1 MLESRPTQAPPAPVS
16 EWSAEEVG
24 KWVGAADGA
33 ALPQYQT
40 VFVTNDITGDLLPSL
55 LEGTVLKDEL
65 GISSFGHRT
74 RLTKCIRDL
83 LGGAGGSS
91 SQSSSFASLGTPPSS
106 PSPSYSSSSSS
117 SSSLSTSS
125 SSSVAAPSSPSA
137 AATSPPT
144 RSDPSSD
151 ESEGASLDQSLRIG
165 YGELQ
170 LGKVLGKGFFGEV
183 RQGTW
188 RGSDVAVKVIYRR
201 EFRNSDQIQLFEKE
215 IRVLSLLRHPHI
227 VQFLGVCV
235 DTERCIITELMG
247 GGSLDEL
254 VLSQFHILEANPY
267 LRTRIILNIAR
278 GLSKIGLN
286 EKMTAAVGY
295 LPFQAPEV
303 FMGND
308 YTEKADVYSFGMNV
322 WFLFSGNQPEH
333 EVGSPLKM
341 ANLVAYKQH
350 RPTMPERIPPFWR
363 TLIAQCWAHTPESRP
378 TFAQIIASIQDFK
391 QRFGPADA
399 EKGYL
404 MDRLPRGRP
413 DSSAVSGQ
421 VGDGAYIEVSDDE
434 ETSSGDSGSSGSRT
448 YHSFG
453 SGTDGPLSS
462 PPPSSSAAVY
472 VEVPPRPVA
481 ESPTASSA
489 QAPAA
494 EQAKPGREEK
504 KTKKLRVRKKKITA
518 RNERLIKPRKGM
530 TQKMIVIGNSCTSTD
545 NKSVPYEWTVY
556 ARGIDNEDITPFV
569 KQLRRR
575 GWGVFDMGVLV
586 TFHDGQVLK
595 FRHSLSFSTDHPA
608 ERIYDICFP
617 TTATLSDQGPQ

>member
-1 MLESRPTQAPPAPVS
+1 M
-16 EWSAEEVG
+16 
-24 KWVGAADGA
+24 
-33 ALPQYQT
+33 
-40 VFVTNDITGDLLPSL
+40 
-55 LEGTVLKDEL
+55 
-65 GISSFGHRT
+65 
-74 RLTKCIRDL
+74 
-83 LGGAGGSS
+83 
-91 SQSSSFASLGTPPSS
+91 
-106 PSPSYSSSSSS
+106 
-117 SSSLSTSS
+117 
-125 SSSVAAPSSPSA
+125 
-137 AATSPPT
+137 
-144 RSDPSSD
+144 
-151 ESEGASLDQSLRIG
+151 
-165 YGELQ
+165 
-170 LGKVLGKGFFGEV
+170 LGKGFFGEV

-278 GLSKIGLN
+278 GMCYLHERVPPILHRDLTPKNLLLDRHYTAKVADFGLSKIGLN

-569 KQLRRR
+569 KQVTFVLHPTFFPREVTVREPPFQLRRR